1 MREKV
6 QEEEPAIVQGGQP
19 DAAMNDSKQGILA
32 HSLEVENIRKP
43 VFAAAFLLVLMAWIF
58 WDFFERQFQ
67 NAVQRQA
74 DWGHTLVI
82 PFIAGYL
89 IYLNRRKLLE
99 KSFRT
104 TWIGLL
110 PIVVGILWYIAC
122 NVGVPALRHHNLMG
136 LGVGVTM
143 TGLTLLFF
151 GWRATILLLFP
162 LTYLFVFGQTI
173 SDRFMNIITF
183 RLQDITALGSY
194 FLLDIFL
201 DVDLRGNTL
210 FIFDQGVTKP
220 LNIAEACSGMRML
233 MAFLALGVF
242 MAYTGMRHLWQRTF
256 FVLMAFPIA
265 IVVNILRVVTLGL
278 LSLLDV
284 EFAAG
289 DFHSFIGLVWLVPAY
304 LLYLGLR
311 QLISRLVIEDE
322 ETENSEAS
330 STPSPYTGNL
340 FDRHSRY
347 ALLVVAILLVF
358 SSFGFNGIVYYM
370 DVYLKK
376 EPVPLRTE
384 LSRIPSRL
392 GFWQADGPDQL
403 LDVAQVESL
412 GTSRYLNRTY
422 VREDGRSGKIM
433 LHIAYYTGMID
444 PVPHV
449 PDRCFTAGGLSIK
462 KLPVNLPLPIDTT
475 AWREVPEKINAST
488 GQPYRSVE
496 SRKTFTGEAIEILMP
511 IGKFRIRTTEFEDI
525 TRPSLRIFAGYYFIA
540 NGRLTPSPDGVR
552 LLAFDLSDRY
562 AFYCKVQFTMIGGRN
577 LDQEAFVRI
586 VTGFTDEL
594 LPELMR
600 CLPDWSEVEAGTAG
614 TEDRVNAG

>member
-1 MREKV
+1 MQDV
-6 QEEEPAIVQGGQP
+6 QP
-19 DAAMNDSKQGILA
+19 DAAMNDAKQGILA
-32 HSLEVENIRKP
+32 HTFEAENIRKP

-58 WDFFERQFQ
+58 WDFFARQFQ

-74 DWGHTLVI
+74 DWGHTLII

-104 TWIGLL
+104 AWIGLL

-136 LGVGVTM
+136 LGVGITM

-183 RLQDITALGSY
+183 RLQDVTALGSY
-194 FLLDIFL
+194 FVLDIFL

-210 FIFDQGVTKP
+210 FIFDQGVIKP

-242 MAYTGMRHLWQRTF
+242 MAYTGLRYLWQRTLL
-256 FVLMAFPIA
+256 VLMAFPTA

-278 LSLLDV
+278 FSLMDV
-284 EFAAG
+284 ELAAG

-311 QLISRLVIEDE
+311 LLISRLVIEDE
-322 ETENSEAS
+322 ETGKPQAS
-330 STPSPYTGNL
+330 STPSPLTGNL

-347 ALLVVAILLVF
+347 ALPVVAMLFVF
-358 SSFGFNGIVYYM
+358 SSFGFNRIVYYM
-370 DVYLKK
+370 DAYLKK

-384 LSRIPSRL
+384 LSRIASQL
-392 GFWQADGPDQL
+392 GPWQADGPDQL
-403 LDVAQVESL
+403 MDVAQVETL

-422 VREDGRSGKIM
+422 VREDGHTGRIL

-449 PDRCFTAGGLSIK
+449 PDRCFLAGGMSIK
-462 KLPVNLPLPIDTT
+462 NLPVNLPLPIDTA
-475 AWREVPEKINAST
+475 AWREVPGKINTST
-488 GQPYRSVE
+488 GRPYRSVE
-496 SRKTFTGEAIEILMP
+496 GRKTFTGEAIEILMP
-511 IGKFRIRTTEFEDI
+511 VGKFQIRTTEFEDE

-540 NGRLTPSPDGVR
+540 NGRITPSPDGVR
-552 LLAFDLSDRY
+552 LLAFDLNDRY
-562 AFYCKVQFTMIGGRN
+562 AFYCKVQFTMVGDRN
-577 LDQEAFVRI
+577 LDQETFVRI
-586 VTGFTDEL
+586 VSGFTDEL
-594 LPELMR
+594 LPELMQ
-600 CLPDWSEVEAGTAG
+600 CLPDWSEVEAGTAE